1 VQFLDD
7 EIARLK
13 KEISKLTQERTLLAG
28 SALESHAYTGRTSE
42 NEMLQAVFS
51 AISGIA
57 KWNLPEFL
65 YPEQRSMLPL
75 CRGFY
80 KAGRD
85 QQVKREL

>member
-28 SALESHAYTGRTSE
+28 SAPESHAYTGRTSE

-65 YPEQRSMLPL
+65 YHIQKPVNRTAEHAAIVSRFLQ
-75 CRGFY
+75 
-80 KAGRD
+80 GRT
-85 QQVKREL
+85 